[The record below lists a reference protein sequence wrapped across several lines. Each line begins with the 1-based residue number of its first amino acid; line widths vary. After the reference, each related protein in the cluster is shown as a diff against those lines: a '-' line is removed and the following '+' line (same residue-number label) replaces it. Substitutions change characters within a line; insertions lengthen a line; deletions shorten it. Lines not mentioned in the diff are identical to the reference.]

1 MSKARKLASNALTW
15 LLCIC
20 LVIGWGGVSNLF
32 LGADEAY
39 AVNIGTNPTPKVDIA
54 VSLPSD
60 YQGTFLEFKKELT
73 DRLIAEGMEAG
84 TFRITDTAAKIDMS
98 NTDGWYVY
106 DHYRDDAA
114 YNALNLSAEQKL
126 KQPYR
131 KSDAISGTAYT
142 MEDAV
147 KNNRYSTAC
156 LNTNT
161 HIYANTDA
169 EGRTSMVF
177 AGYPKSAFT
186 DYMIYPAPS
195 DARRTFSFD
204 INPAVINTHTLDSF
218 GFWLNAGIS
227 GGKVKGYLLNFT
239 SGLAPSLRYV
249 ENNADSTGWGTAP
262 GTQIASIG
270 SISWGPKNMV
280 RLTVELSKDKVTVQ
294 YQPYDANKNPG
305 EIVTLLRNQPL
316 NDTGF
321 NGFGPIAC
329 YKSHN
334 CSALSMMNFLDLE
347 MSYDSGA
354 FDALKTVQ
362 YYEGAKQK
370 YFINLAT
377 EDGDPQIPDE
387 TDQSYADGINRMNEN
402 EIFYLSNAE
411 DGHVVHDTERDSEG
425 HALSLGLGKNNGFIA
440 TTDDYVGEMAKYI
453 AESFLNGKKFE
464 PAPVESDIPLANFYM
479 INAETKMQVM
489 TVHQK
494 HLANDNTSVK
504 VNFFDKS
511 KPGTL
516 AKLDDGSEG
525 SIAQWQ
531 FRVLDPK
538 NNVKYDS
545 GWKTDP
551 AQIQDFVFDKNT
563 QEMGKWIFELTVKDQ
578 KGHVSKASQTYVT
591 VFMDELEPF
600 IDGSNSSRNVARI
613 TLTDTGQGIDD
624 DGITFI
630 EDNRGSGIAAY
641 WVTDD
646 KNATP
651 GENDWEYLE
660 TPVHQYDIEYT
671 LEDTSPLVVWVK
683 DECGNIGNKAVF
695 QPTQVI
701 VQDPDGNEIDNYIV
715 IGEKPIIVLPDDDPK
730 TDNEEEKFS
739 GWTTDGGDPVTP
751 GSQPTPTDNVI
762 VIRPTFS
769 TATANIIYLANGGT
783 LAEGSTKVIDS
794 YPVVSGN
801 SILTKIE
808 DHNIRPVREGYS
820 FKGWK
825 LIKASE
831 DTDAAVSD
839 LVDRDKGTTT
849 ASPAQL
855 VSPDDKVAKLLLID
869 EEGNPKDPGNIVM
882 QNYYLVAQWEIGNYA
897 VNLDANGGTLS
908 GSLRSFDD
916 VKFGQNVGALSF
928 PTEGRTI
935 PKRNGYIFQGWS
947 VASNNDASNMF
958 VVANGQSATPVTAPT
973 MPSHDITVY
982 AVWTQDTNKFLVHFD
997 SDGGSRVNDQA
1008 HLKASATHYEKFSKP
1023 SKPGYDF
1030 KGWYFVNE
1038 DGSLDSDGIQPAT
1051 ANVPLKASVDHTFKA
1066 QWEPRTDT
1074 EYTVDYYINSGE
1086 KDALGNDVY
1095 LKVNN
1100 KNITKTKTGTTES
1113 TVRVEAADMPDE
1125 ITSDGKTFYW
1135 YNPESSHVVVNEDST
1150 QTTVNNNVLEGVIT
1164 GTPTLSLKLYYDRFF
1179 NVTVDKDAS
1188 STGDGTCTPA
1198 LKQKE
1203 GTTPTVLWKAAEGSR
1218 VTRVIVNGVSRD
1230 DLLNATSYT
1239 VENPL
1244 ESNVSVRVVFE
1255 KNSSTPTTP
1264 EQPVKPK
1271 PPVTQDTYF
1280 QIKTKVVGTLDQD
1293 AVTLTPTQSVKN
1305 GSDAEVAWSLQP
1317 NSRFTIE
1324 SVIVDGT
1331 EQDAAAGKFDFQKV
1345 CNDHEVIV
1353 NVKPIPTMGGTD
1365 VTTPDKYTVTVNRY
1379 GGDGNVKTSQTMTVT
1394 AGEKVYP
1401 MWDATGS
1408 DEWEIANI
1416 LVDGVDI
1423 SSTLSTVTLQKMD
1436 KYTKAPF
1443 NKGINSNHVVDIY
1456 LAKPDKDNPVPK
1468 PSLPDYTDKEQ
1479 FVTINTKLVGAEGD
1493 IKGSITGGAVVE
1505 KGSGNYDVSWA
1516 LQASDSD
1523 MKLGQL
1529 EQGSDG
1535 LFYATQKDGVDVD
1548 PGDDSYVC
1556 YELEKVVVNG
1566 KEIEKDAN
1574 GKLTVPT
1581 DADQEVEVHVR
1592 PVLHTVTIV
1601 KYGEGDVSSSKSVY
1615 HLGDY
1620 RNLKADPA
1628 EGSVLAKVVIDGE
1641 TVWELPEE
1649 QIAAAPVVAAMSLIG
1664 SVETVKESI
1673 ESSKAAVD
1681 ESKDSSES
1689 NSSKGSDGSDTATS
1703 TEENKQKDTTA
1714 DEAADEADSA
1724 TSAGGGAE
1732 AEEENPAEADAEEA
1746 PEQSDVPEV
1755 SEASEGEA
1763 APQVAAALSVEEPS
1777 ARVAS
1782 ATIED
1787 DATPQVDLFGM
1798 LLRTLFMPLTAEA
1811 VENGEFDPSD
1821 MDQTGIVKD
1830 HKIEVYFAKQAT
1842 NEDGTPKETSDGK
1855 PVVNPLPP
1863 ALHSVTATIV
1873 GGEGTIEGN
1882 AIVEDGGNATITIK
1896 PKDGYEIEKVVDA
1909 AGNEITPTDDNKI
1922 ELSDVDADH
1931 SYTVML
1937 KRTPVSGD
1945 NTPAPGDIT
1954 PQITH
1959 EITASVQGGAGS
1971 ISGEGPVANGGS
1983 RTVTW
1988 TPAEGETVKY
1998 VYVDGKPRP
2007 DLKDKDSIT
2016 FDNVDD
2022 KHHVTVVFASN
2033 PTNIDTDG
2041 DGEPDVNVDTDGDD
2055 EPDVNVDT
2063 DDDGTPDINVDTD
2076 DDGEPDVNK
2085 DTDGDGKPDV
2095 NIVDTDGDGKPDPVD
2110 PKDPDSP
2117 KTPTTNVDTDGDGK
2131 PDVNIDNDGDG
2142 IPDTNIVDV
2151 DLDGKPDP
2159 VDPKDPEAPKPNV
2172 NIDTDG
2178 DGKPDLNVD
2187 TDGDGKPDLNIVDK
2201 DKDGIPDPV
2210 DPKAD
2215 PAPKPDVNVDTDG
2228 DGKPDINI
2236 DTDGDGKP
2244 DKNIDTDGNGSYG
2257 PEDEGHPD
2265 HAQWLK
2271 DQEKKDDDKSG
2282 ADGKSSS
2289 DDKGGKSDGD
2299 KTRLSQTGDQLM
2311 PLMATMALLAMA
2323 SLVVAMGAG
2332 RRTRRAKAGKHAR

>member
-1 MSKARKLASNALTW
+1 MSKVKKLASNALTW

-32 LGADEAY
+32 LSADEAY

-73 DRLIAEGMEAG
+73 EKLIAEGMDAG
-84 TFRITDTAAKIDMS
+84 TFRITDTAAKIDMT

-106 DHYRDDAA
+106 DHYRDQTA

-126 KQPYR
+126 KQPFR
-131 KSDAISGTAYT
+131 QSDSIPGPAYT

-147 KNNRYSTAC
+147 KNNRYGTKC

-177 AGYPKSAFT
+177 AGYPSSGFT

-227 GGKVKGYLLNFT
+227 GGRVKGYLLNFT
-239 SGLAPSLRYV
+239 NGLVPSLRYV
-249 ENNADSTGWGTAP
+249 DMAADSSGWGTAP
-262 GTQIASIG
+262 GSQIAAFSESIE
-270 SISWGPKNMV
+270 WGPKRMI
-280 RLTVELSKDKVTVQ
+280 RLTAELSKDKVTVQ

-305 EIVTLLRNQPL
+305 EIKTLLRNQPL
-316 NDTGF
+316 NDTGL

-329 YKSHN
+329 YSSHG
-334 CSALSMMNFLDLE
+334 CQDLSMMNFLDLE
-347 MSYDSGA
+347 MSYDSSA

-370 YFINLAT
+370 YFINLAN
-377 EDGDPQIPDE
+377 ESGDPQIPDA

-411 DGHVVHDTERDSEG
+411 DGKIVHDTERDSEG
-425 HALSLGLGKNNGFIA
+425 HALNLGLGKNNGFIA
-440 TTDDYVGEMAKYI
+440 TSDDYVDEMAKYI
-453 AESFLNGKKFE
+453 AESFKSGKKFD
-464 PAPVESDIPLANFYM
+464 PAPVESDIPLANFYL

-494 HLANDNTSVK
+494 HLANDHTSVR

-545 GWKTDP
+545 GWVGDPKRITDY
-551 AQIQDFVFDKNT
+551 VFDENT
-563 QEMGKWIFELTVKDQ
+563 QEMGKWIFELKVKDQ
-578 KGHVSKASQTYVT
+578 NGNESKASQTYIT
-591 VFMDELEPF
+591 VFMDELQPKIE
-600 IDGSNSSRNVARI
+600 GSNSSRNVARI

-630 EDNRGSGIAAY
+630 EDNRGSGVAAY

-651 GENDWEYLE
+651 TETDWEVLE
-660 TPVHQYDIEYT
+660 TPVHQYHLDYT
-671 LEDTSPLVVWVK
+671 LEDTAPLVVWVK
-683 DECGNIGNKAVF
+683 DECGNVGAQAIF

-769 TATANIIYLANGGT
+769 TATVNIVYLANGGT

-808 DHNIRPVREGYS
+808 DHNIKPVREGYS

-825 LIKASE
+825 LIKTSE
-831 DTDAAVSD
+831 DTDVAVSA
-839 LVDRDKGTTT
+839 LVDRDKGTTI

-855 VSPDDKVAKLLLID
+855 VSPDDKVAKLLLKD
-869 EEGNPKDPGNIVM
+869 EEGNPKDPDNIAM
-882 QNYYLVAQWEIGNYA
+882 QNYYLVAQWEVGNYT
-897 VNLDANGGTLS
+897 VHLDANGGSLS
-908 GSLRSFDD
+908 GALREFNDVQFD
-916 VKFGQNVGALSF
+916 QNIGGLNF
-928 PTEGRTI
+928 PTSGRTI

-947 VASNNDASNMF
+947 VTNDNNTANMF
-958 VVANGQSATPVTAPT
+958 KVAEGQSATPVAAPR
-973 MPSHDITVY
+973 MPSHDMTVY
-982 AVWTQDTNKFLVHFD
+982 AVWKQDTNKFLVHFD

-1008 HLKASATHYEKFSKP
+1008 HLRASATHYEKFAQP
-1023 SKPGYDF
+1023 TKPGYDF
-1030 KGWYFVNE
+1030 KGWFLVKD
-1038 DGSLDSDGIQPAT
+1038 DGTLDADGIQAGT
-1051 ANVPLKASVDHTFKA
+1051 ANVPLKATTDHTFKA
-1066 QWEPRTDT
+1066 QWTPRNDT

-1100 KNITKTKTGTTES
+1100 KNITKTKTGKTED

-1135 YNPESSHVVVNEDST
+1135 YNPGSSHVVVNEDGT

-1179 NVTVDKDAS
+1179 NVTVNKDAS

-1203 GTTPTVLWKAAEGSR
+1203 GTTPTVSWKAAEGSR

-1255 KNSSTPTTP
+1255 KNPSTPTTP

-1293 AVTLTPTQSVKN
+1293 AVALTPTRSVKN
-1305 GSDAEVAWSLQP
+1305 GSDAEVTWSLQP

-1331 EQDAAAGKFDFQKV
+1331 EQDAATGKFDFKKV
-1345 CNDHEVIV
+1345 RNDHEVIV

-1379 GGDGNVKTSQTMTVT
+1379 GGDGNVKTSQTMTVA

-1423 SSTLSTVTLQKMD
+1423 SSTLGTVTLQKMD

-1456 LAKPDKDNPVPK
+1456 LAKSDKDNPVPK
-1468 PSLPDYTDKEQ
+1468 PPLPDYTDKEQ

-1493 IKGSITGGAVVE
+1493 ISGSITGGAVVE

-1535 LFYATQKDGVDVD
+1535 LFYATQNADGTDVD

-1556 YELEKVVVNG
+1556 YELEKIVVNG

-1581 DADQEVEVHVR
+1581 DVDQEVEVHVR

-1601 KYGEGDVSSSKSVY
+1601 KYGEGTVSSSKSVY

-1620 RNLKADPA
+1620 KNLKADPD

-1641 TVWELPEE
+1641 TVWELPDE
-1649 QIAAAPVVAAMSLIG
+1649 QIADAPAVAAMSLLN
-1664 SVETVKESI
+1664 SVEVVKESV
-1673 ESSKAAVD
+1673 EGSKAAAT
-1681 ESKDSSES
+1681 ESKDSRES
-1689 NSSKGSDGSDTATS
+1689 NSTKDSDSSDNTAS
-1703 TEENKQKDTTA
+1703 TDESKQKDAPA
-1714 DEAADEADSA
+1714 DEAVDGADSA
-1724 TSAGGGAE
+1724 TSAGDD
-1732 AEEENPAEADAEEA
+1732 AEADAEETF
-1746 PEQSDVPEV
+1746 EQSDASGATEAT
-1755 SEASEGEA
+1755 EASEEESASQTA
-1763 APQVAAALSVEEPS
+1763 AMLSAEGPS
-1777 ARVAS
+1777 VRAVS

-1811 VENGEFDPSD
+1811 VETGEFDRSD
-1821 MDQTGIVKD
+1821 MDQEGIVKD

-1842 NEDGTPKETSDGK
+1842 NDDGTPQTTHDGK

-1863 ALHSVTATIV
+1863 VLHSVTATIT
-1873 GGEGTIEGN
+1873 GGEGTISGN
-1882 AIVEDGGNATITIK
+1882 AIVEDGGSATITIT
-1896 PKDGYEIEKVVDA
+1896 PKDGYKIEKVVDA

-1937 KRTPVSGD
+1937 KRIPVSGD

-2007 DLKDKDSIT
+2007 DLKDKDSVT

-2076 DDGEPDVNK
+2076 DDGKPDVNK

-2236 DTDGDGKP
+2236 DTDGDGIP

-2271 DQEKKDDDKSG
+2271 DQEKKDDDKG
-2282 ADGKSSS
+2282 DAGDKSSS
-2289 DDKGGKSDGD
+2289 DDKGGKSDSD

-2323 SLVVAMGAG
+2323 SLFVAMGAG

>member
-1 MSKARKLASNALTW
+1 
-15 LLCIC
+15 
-20 LVIGWGGVSNLF
+20 
-32 LGADEAY
+32 
-39 AVNIGTNPTPKVDIA
+39 
-54 VSLPSD
+54 
-60 YQGTFLEFKKELT
+60 
-73 DRLIAEGMEAG
+73 MEAG

-479 INAETKMQVM
+479 INAETKIQVM

-855 VSPDDKVAKLLLID
+855 VSPDDKVAKLLLIG
-869 EEGNPKDPGNIVM
+869 EEGNPKDPDNIVM

-1443 NKGINSNHVVDIY
+1443 SKGINGNHVVDIY

-1664 SVETVKESI
+1664 SVETVKDSI

-2007 DLKDKDSIT
+2007 DLKDKDSVT

-2095 NIVDTDGDGKPDPVD
+2095 NIVDTDGDGKPD
-2110 PKDPDSP
+2110 
-2117 KTPTTNVDTDGDGK
+2117 
-2131 PDVNIDNDGDG
+2131 
-2142 IPDTNIVDV
+2142 
-2151 DLDGKPDP
+2151 
-2159 VDPKDPEAPKPNV
+2159 
-2172 NIDTDG
+2172 
-2178 DGKPDLNVD
+2178 
-2187 TDGDGKPDLNIVDK
+2187 LNIVDK
-2201 DKDGIPDPV
+2201 DKDGVPDPV

-2236 DTDGDGKP
+2236 DTDGDGIP

-2271 DQEKKDDDKSG
+2271 DQEKKDDDKAG
-2282 ADGKSSS
+2282 AGDKSSS
-2289 DDKGGKSDGD
+2289 DDKGGKSDSD

>member
-1 MSKARKLASNALTW
+1 
-15 LLCIC
+15 
-20 LVIGWGGVSNLF
+20 
-32 LGADEAY
+32 
-39 AVNIGTNPTPKVDIA
+39 
-54 VSLPSD
+54 
-60 YQGTFLEFKKELT
+60 
-73 DRLIAEGMEAG
+73 MEAG

-869 EEGNPKDPGNIVM
+869 EEGNPKDPDNIVM

-1443 NKGINSNHVVDIY
+1443 SKGINGNHVVDIY

-1664 SVETVKESI
+1664 SVETVKDSI

-2007 DLKDKDSIT
+2007 DLKDKDSVT

-2095 NIVDTDGDGKPDPVD
+2095 NIVDTDGDGKPD
-2110 PKDPDSP
+2110 
-2117 KTPTTNVDTDGDGK
+2117 
-2131 PDVNIDNDGDG
+2131 
-2142 IPDTNIVDV
+2142 
-2151 DLDGKPDP
+2151 
-2159 VDPKDPEAPKPNV
+2159 
-2172 NIDTDG
+2172 
-2178 DGKPDLNVD
+2178 LNVD

-2201 DKDGIPDPV
+2201 DKDGVPDPV

-2236 DTDGDGKP
+2236 DTDGDGIP

-2271 DQEKKDDDKSG
+2271 DQEKKDDDKAG
-2282 ADGKSSS
+2282 AGDKSSS
-2289 DDKGGKSDGD
+2289 DDKGGKSDSD

>member
-1 MSKARKLASNALTW
+1 
-15 LLCIC
+15 
-20 LVIGWGGVSNLF
+20 
-32 LGADEAY
+32 
-39 AVNIGTNPTPKVDIA
+39 
-54 VSLPSD
+54 
-60 YQGTFLEFKKELT
+60 
-73 DRLIAEGMEAG
+73 MEAG

-869 EEGNPKDPGNIVM
+869 EEGNPKDPDNIVM

-1443 NKGINSNHVVDIY
+1443 SKGINGNHVVDIY

-1664 SVETVKESI
+1664 SVETVKDSI

-2007 DLKDKDSIT
+2007 DLKDKDSVT

-2095 NIVDTDGDGKPDPVD
+2095 NI
-2110 PKDPDSP
+2110 
-2117 KTPTTNVDTDGDGK
+2117 
-2131 PDVNIDNDGDG
+2131 DNDDDG

-2159 VDPKDPEAPKPNV
+2159 VDPKADPAPKPNV

-2201 DKDGIPDPV
+2201 DKDGVPDPV

-2236 DTDGDGKP
+2236 DTDGDGIP

-2271 DQEKKDDDKSG
+2271 DQEKKDDDKAG
-2282 ADGKSSS
+2282 AGDKSSS
-2289 DDKGGKSDGD
+2289 DDKGGKSDSD